1 MKLQVS
7 DMVCGGCVEIITQAV
22 ISVDP
27 TAKVSADLAT
37 KTLDLETQA
46 STEVVQEAIAK
57 AGYQVMKV

>member
-7 DMVCGGCVEIITQAV
+7 DMVCGGCVEIITQAI

-27 TAKVSADLAT
+27 TAKVLADLKT

-46 STEVVQEAIAK
+46 STTLVQEAIAQ
-57 AGYQVMKV
+57 AGYKVIVV